1 MMVDLMFM
9 IVKNLRLFL
18 REGLKKTCFLIHI
31 LWIRGGGKYS
41 GILGSYGGILGSYC
55 GILDKYGGILCKYS
69 GIMV

>member
-18 REGLKKTCFLIHI
+18 REGLKKTQFLIHI

-41 GILGSYGGILGSYC
+41 GILGSYC
-55 GILDKYGGILCKYS
+55 GIFDKYGGILCKYS